1 VYTRADIEAMVLDH
15 LGSAQGQSV
24 LASHGITAYSLPR
37 RAEIA
42 RLLANDLVRAFLSLC
57 TGRGVF
63 FDSGSISIKYGDDES
78 MKIVIPAQALRRESL
93 YYTNKD
99 GNMQYT
105 GGGIRDIF
113 ALFTKGWHAKKGYVY
128 GYDSNKRWVRSRKYY
143 PGNAF
148 ITHIISAY
156 EQSYPFL
163 QITYPKAWG
172 GK

>member
-1 VYTRADIEAMVLDH
+1 MYTRADIEAMVMDY
-15 LGSAQGQSV
+15 LGTTQGQAL
-24 LASHGITAYSLPR
+24 LASHDTTAYSLTK

-42 RLLANDLVRAFLSLC
+42 RSLKNDLIQGFLSIC
-57 TGRGVF
+57 TSRGSF
-63 FDSGSISIKYGDDES
+63 FDSGSISIQYGEDES
-78 MKIVIPAQALRRESL
+78 MKIIFPAKALHRESL
-93 YYTNKD
+93 YYINQD

-105 GGGIRDIF
+105 GEGIRDIF
-113 ALFTKGWHAKKGYVY
+113 ALFTKDWQAKSYVY
-128 GYDSNKRWVRSRKYY
+128 GYDSRRRWVRSRISY

-148 ITHIISAY
+148 ITHIVSAY